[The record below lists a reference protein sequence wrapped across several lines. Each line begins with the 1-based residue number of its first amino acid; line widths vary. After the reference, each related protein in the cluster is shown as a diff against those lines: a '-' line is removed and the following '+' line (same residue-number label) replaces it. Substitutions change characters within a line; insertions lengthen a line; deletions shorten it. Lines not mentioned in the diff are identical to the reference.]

1 MDLFKKTLIPVQDVM
16 KDAEMDIS
24 EVDEVVLV
32 GGSTRIPKV
41 LLLLRHYSRDMLGQ
55 K

>member
-1 MDLFKKTLIPVQDVM
+1 MDLFKRILIPVQEVM
-16 KDAEMDIS
+16 KYANMDIS
-24 EVDEVVLV
+24 EVDAVVLV

-41 LLLLRHYSRDMLGQ
+41 LLLSLRRPCREILE

>member
-1 MDLFKKTLIPVQDVM
+1 MDLFKKTLGPVEKVL
-16 KDAEMDIS
+16 KDAGLEIS

-41 LLLLRHYSRDMLGQ
+41 TLDLLLLQ
-55 K
+55 